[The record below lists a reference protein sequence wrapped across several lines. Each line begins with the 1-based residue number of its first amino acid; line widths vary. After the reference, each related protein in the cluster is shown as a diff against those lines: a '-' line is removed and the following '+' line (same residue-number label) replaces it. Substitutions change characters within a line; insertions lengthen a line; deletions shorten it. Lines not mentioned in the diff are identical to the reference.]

1 MANHDTHD
9 NSARDT
15 SVHDTSVRDT
25 SAQDTTTHE
34 FLQLDVFS
42 TGPFSGNPLAVIND
56 ADDLSDQQMQNI
68 ARWTGLSETAFL
80 CSPDNASNAD
90 YKVRIF
96 SPDRELPFAGHPT
109 LGAAFAW
116 REFNGRESHDK
127 AEITQQCQAGI
138 VTVREEDGKLYFAAP
153 ELRRTG
159 PLDDNTIGTI
169 VRALGISH
177 YDIIDHAWGDNGP
190 GWALIQLKNA
200 DAVRRIKARTH
211 GHVNMAIF
219 GFEEAVTH
227 KDVEPLVG
235 ATDEEFVADAGHAAE
250 GEAIL
255 EVRAVHGSHEDPV
268 TGSAN
273 AAIAQFLHAKN
284 AVPKRYRAKQG
295 SRIGFNGE
303 IDVNIDSEIWVGGTV
318 TRIIRGSIEI

>member
-1 MANHDTHD
+1 MSTHD
-9 NSARDT
+9 
-15 SVHDTSVRDT
+15 
-25 SAQDTTTHE
+25 
-34 FLQLDVFS
+34 FLQLDVFNTS
-42 TGPFSGNPLAVIND
+42 AFTGNPLAVVNN
-56 ADDLSDQQMQNI
+56 ADELSAEQMQDI

-80 CSPDNASNAD
+80 CAADDDAHAD
-90 YKVRIF
+90 YQVRIF
-96 SPDRELPFAGHPT
+96 TPDRELPFAGHPT

-116 REFNGRESHDK
+116 REFGGSDK
-127 AEITQQCQAGI
+127 TEISQQCQAGT
-138 VTVREEDGKLYFAAP
+138 VCVREEAGKWYFSAP

-159 PLDDNTIGTI
+159 PLDESTIGTI

-177 YDIIDHAWGDNGP
+177 YDIIDHSWGDNGP

-211 GHVNMAIF
+211 GDVNMAIF
-219 GFEEAVTH
+219 GFEESVTH
-227 KDVEPLVG
+227 QHAQPVVG
-235 ATDEEFVADAGHAAE
+235 AIDEEFVADAGDASE
-250 GEAIL
+250 GDAIL

-303 IDVNIDSEIWVGGTV
+303 VDINIDSEIWVCGKV
-318 TRIIRGSIEI
+318 TPIIRGTINV

>member
-1 MANHDTHD
+1 MSTHD
-9 NSARDT
+9 F
-15 SVHDTSVRDT
+15 V
-25 SAQDTTTHE
+25 
-34 FLQLDVFS
+34 QLDVFS
-42 TGPFSGNPLAVIND
+42 TDSFTGNPLAVIND
-56 ADDLSDQQMQNI
+56 ADDLSDEQMQNI

-80 CSPDNASNAD
+80 CTPDDGSSAD

-96 SPDRELPFAGHPT
+96 TPDRELPFAGHPT
-109 LGAAFAW
+109 LGAACAW
-116 REFNGRESHDK
+116 RSFTGTEK
-127 AEITQQCQAGI
+127 TEISQQCQAGVI
-138 VTVREEDGKLYFAAP
+138 TVREEDCKLYFAAP
-153 ELRRTG
+153 ELQRTG

-211 GHVNMAIF
+211 GHINMALF
-219 GFEEAVTH
+219 GFEEDVTH
-227 KDVEPLVG
+227 KDAQPIVG
-235 ATDEEFVADAGHAAE
+235 AKDEEFVADAGNAAP

-303 IDVNIDSEIWVGGTV
+303 VEINIESEIWVGGKV
-318 TRIIRGSIEI
+318 APIIRGTIEA

>member
-1 MANHDTHD
+1 MSSHDF
-9 NSARDT
+9 
-15 SVHDTSVRDT
+15 V
-25 SAQDTTTHE
+25 
-34 FLQLDVFS
+34 LLDVFS
-42 TGPFSGNPLAVIND
+42 TDAFTGNPLAVIND
-56 ADDLSDQQMQNI
+56 ADDLSDEQMQNI

-80 CSPDNASNAD
+80 CTPDDGSSAD

-96 SPDRELPFAGHPT
+96 TPERELPFAGHPT

-116 REFNGRESHDK
+116 QSFTGTEK
-127 AEITQQCQAGI
+127 TEISQQCQAG
-138 VTVREEDGKLYFAAP
+138 VVPVREEDGKLYFAAP
-153 ELRRTG
+153 ELQRTG

-177 YDIIDHAWGDNGP
+177 YDIIDHSWGDNGP

-219 GFEEAVTH
+219 GFEEDVTH
-227 KDVEPLVG
+227 KDAQPIVG
-235 ATDEEFVADAGHAAE
+235 AKDEEFVADAGHAAS

-284 AVPKRYRAKQG
+284 AVPQRYRAKQG

-303 IDVNIDSEIWVGGTV
+303 VEINIESDIWVGGKV
-318 TRIIRGSIEI
+318 ASIIRGTIEV

>member
-1 MANHDTHD
+1 M
-9 NSARDT
+9 
-15 SVHDTSVRDT
+15 
-25 SAQDTTTHE
+25 
-34 FLQLDVFS
+34 
-42 TGPFSGNPLAVIND
+42 
-56 ADDLSDQQMQNI
+56 
-68 ARWTGLSETAFL
+68 
-80 CSPDNASNAD
+80 
-90 YKVRIF
+90 
-96 SPDRELPFAGHPT
+96 
-109 LGAAFAW
+109 
-116 REFNGRESHDK
+116 
-127 AEITQQCQAGI
+127 
-138 VTVREEDGKLYFAAP
+138 REEAGKWYFAAP

-177 YDIIDHAWGDNGP
+177 YDIIDHSWGDNGP

-211 GHVNMAIF
+211 GDVNMAIF
-219 GFEEAVTH
+219 GFEESVTH
-227 KDVEPLVG
+227 QHAQPIVG
-235 ATDEEFVADAGHAAE
+235 AIDEEFVADAGDASE
-250 GEAIL
+250 GDAIL

-303 IDVNIDSEIWVGGTV
+303 IDINIDSEIWVGGKV
-318 TRIIRGSIEI
+318 APIIRGTINV

>member
-1 MANHDTHD
+1 MTTHD
-9 NSARDT
+9 
-15 SVHDTSVRDT
+15 
-25 SAQDTTTHE
+25 

-42 TGPFSGNPLAVIND
+42 TGSFTGNPLAVIND
-56 ADDLSDQQMQNI
+56 ADELSDEQMQNI

-80 CSPDNASNAD
+80 CAPDEGTAAD

-96 SPDRELPFAGHPT
+96 TPDRELSFAGHPT

-116 REFNGRESHDK
+116 REFHEQTARKDK
-127 AEITQQCQAGI
+127 SNQDKSDQADQDGGQKTAGKTEFIQQCQAGT
-138 VTVREEDGKLYFAAP
+138 VTVKEDDGKLYFAAP
-153 ELRRTG
+153 ELQRTG

-227 KDVEPLVG
+227 KNVEPLVG

-250 GEAIL
+250 GEVIL
-255 EVRAVHGSHEDPV
+255 EVRAVQGSHEDPV

-303 IDVNIDSEIWVGGTV
+303 IDINIDSEIWVGGKV
-318 TRIIRGSIEI
+318 ARIVRGSIEI